1 MTFGLSDVGWS
12 QLYFTQSRWQQH
24 DITTSYDED
33 QACLMV
39 NWLLIFTAYTWK
51 NTSFHITMIYI
62 LQLQHKKSGYKSPV
76 TALYLPFS
84 LKLWMAV
91 ISAIF
96 LSLCFTIT
104 YANTHPDP
112 ELSVYNLAILTFA
125 SIFEE
130 AHVASM
136 SLLHSNTIRY
146 CIFSQ

>member
-1 MTFGLSDVGWS
+1 MSHGEL
-12 QLYFTQSRWQQH
+12 
-24 DITTSYDED
+24 ITHFHRIH
-33 QACLMV
+33 L
-39 NWLLIFTAYTWK
+39 K

-62 LQLQHKKSGYKSPV
+62 LQLQHKKPGYKSPV

-96 LSLCFTIT
+96 LSLCFTVT
-104 YANTHPDP
+104 YAKTHPDP

-130 AHVASM
+130 SHVASM

-146 CIFSQ
+146 CIFFSIGLLPKKYS